1 MVFTNKHVVVA
12 MLVAPVLAIL
22 AWYSI
27 DYFLAEKPHA
37 ALPGAAYAL
46 IAKSNC
52 RYDSGECD
60 LENGDF
66 KLTLRPVTGASGGTA
81 LELSSRFPLKTATV
95 GLVDGSNEA
104 PPVAMRAVGAES
116 SKWLAAL
123 PDPLS
128 PTTLIRLAVIA
139 EESSYY
145 AEVPV
150 VFLQQPD

>member
-12 MLVAPVLAIL
+12 MLVAPILAIL

-66 KLTLRPVTGASGGTA
+66 KLTLRPVPGASGGTA
-81 LELSSRFPLKTATV
+81 LELSSRFPLKTAR
-95 GLVDGSNEA
+95 S
-104 PPVAMRAVGAES
+104 M
-116 SKWLAAL
+116 AATRR
-123 PDPLS
+123 PL
-128 PTTLIRLAVIA
+128 
-139 EESSYY
+139 
-145 AEVPV
+145 
-150 VFLQQPD
+150 